1 MCVYWCV
8 FGMGWTGQV
17 RDSECGVVCVGRQG
31 GEVMQYRKIY
41 CKWERYVR
49 KLVKREVKYISIP
62 RSGS

>member
-1 MCVYWCV
+1 MQLCVWV
-8 FGMGWTGQV
+8 DREV
-17 RDSECGVVCVGRQG
+17 RSCSTELREG
-31 GEVMQYRKIY
+31 RKIY